1 MECSILGP
9 LLFLLHI
16 HDIVNASP
24 MLFTILY
31 ADDSN
36 LSLTGK
42 NVATLIDIMNKELNT
57 IMEWLH

>member
-1 MECSILGP
+1 
-9 LLFLLHI
+9 
-16 HDIVNASP
+16 

-36 LSLTGK
+36 LFLTGK
-42 NVATLIDIMNKELNT
+42 NVATLIDIMNKELNK